1 MKFETLYERYRSGT
15 ATPEEAELVEEELA
29 KYRLLTDYVA
39 EHDELDL
46 PGGRR
51 RGRRGERSAELDR
64 RCGGSGRER
73 SCWPSSSCF

>member
-46 PGGRR
+46 PGRAGDGGGEGR
-51 RGRRGERSAELDR
+51 GPQS
-64 RCGGSGRER
+64 
-73 SCWPSSSCF
+73 

>member
-46 PGGRR
+46 PGGP
-51 RGRRGERSAELDR
+51 ETSVCCRS
-64 RCGGSGRER
+64 
-73 SCWPSSSCF
+73 

>member
-46 PGGRR
+46 PGGPET
-51 RGRRGERSAELDR
+51 GEEL
-64 RCGGSGRER
+64 SLIHI
-73 SCWPSSSCF
+73 

>member
-46 PGGRR
+46 P
-51 RGRRGERSAELDR
+51 
-64 RCGGSGRER
+64 
-73 SCWPSSSCF
+73 